1 MGGFNSR
8 MNWTEERIIKLEDRT
23 REITNLNNREKI
35 H

>member
-1 MGGFNSR
+1 MGGFNGR